1 MSTAWASSKT
11 EDEAALQLR
20 IAILDAEQEDARMVA
35 VDSLVAHKVAVL
47 TAEKDAA
54 LAQAAAKDAELQQ
67 LKAKLAER

>member
-1 MSTAWASSKT
+1 
-11 EDEAALQLR
+11 
-20 IAILDAEQEDARMVA
+20 MVA
-35 VDSLVAHKVAVL
+35 VDSLVAHKVAAL

>member
-1 MSTAWASSKT
+1 MAPECLSRKYGRP
-11 EDEAALQLR
+11 LQLR
-20 IAILDAEQEDARMVA
+20 IAILDAEQEDARMAA
-35 VDSLVAHKVAVL
+35 VDSLVAHKVAAL